1 MKKIILATL
10 LTGLHIQLLAM
21 KMDITVTYE
30 RASMGDTLFLQYYD
44 TFFPRVIK
52 PSMVSAVRS
61 GDGTYHFCVDLH
73 SPVRFSIL
81 KRLDVNDYPN
91 LKGSH
96 FKFNTI
102 LSNYYWQ
109 GDESLLIHIRKR
121 TTSAPQMNQ
130 ANFDFSYQFI
140 GKESVRHRAKALSDS
155 AFYWTELTIDD
166 RQNLAEP
173 DVRRINA
180 GLEVLDSFRESLSQA
195 EYQLLKAE
203 IIFRHPVEKL
213 AEIKQQIGQMNR
225 EQRYATLAKLDKF
238 FDRGI
243 DEKVLT
249 QSQSYVHY
257 WFERQMLGMIA
268 KNGRTN
274 SDSLLTLR
282 LNQRSSLLSDRLT
295 TYLLV
300 YGQAQNMGK
309 IIPSILTSVA
319 DTDCQQVINSVSGRG
334 VGNKMLNFELPDTN
348 GKLVNLSS
356 FKGRAVLI
364 DFWYTGC
371 GGCVNFYNKVLS
383 KVEQEMQG
391 QNIAFVAISIDA
403 GKESWIKSVKGGRY
417 TSDLAT
423 NLYTGGAGS
432 KHELLSH
439 YGIDSFPTLIVIDPE
454 GNIANFNSKELRDPV
469 TLKQKLIELSTR

>member
-1 MKKIILATL
+1 MKKVFLVAL
-10 LTGLHIQLLAM
+10 LLGLHMQLFAM
-21 KMDITVTYE
+21 KIDITVTYD
-30 RASMGDTLFLQYYD
+30 RAKTGDTLFLQYYD

-52 PSMVSAVRS
+52 PDTVSAVPS
-61 GDGTYHFCVDLH
+61 GDGTYHFCVDLR

-81 KRLDVNDYPN
+81 KRLDVKAYPN

-109 GDESLLIHIRKR
+109 GEEPLVIHIAKR
-121 TTSAPQMNQ
+121 ATSAPQMNQ
-130 ANFDFSYQFI
+130 ANFDFTYKFI

-155 AFYWTELTIDD
+155 AFYWIELTVDD

-173 DVRRINA
+173 DARRINA
-180 GLEVLDSFRESLSQA
+180 GLEVLDSFRDSLSQA

-203 IIFRHPVEKL
+203 IIYRHPVEKL
-213 AEIKQQIGQMNR
+213 AAIKQQIGQMDSQ
-225 EQRYATLAKLDKF
+225 QRSVLLAKLDKF
-238 FDRGI
+238 FDCGI
-243 DEKVLT
+243 DEKILA

-257 WFERQMLGMIA
+257 WFERQMLGMIV
-268 KNGRTN
+268 KNGRVN
-274 SDSLLTLR
+274 SDSLLSLR
-282 LNQRSSLLSDRLT
+282 LNEPQSSLSDRLT

-300 YGQAQNMGK
+300 YGQAQNMAK
-309 IIPSILTSVA
+309 IIPSILSRVA
-319 DTDCQQVINSVSGRG
+319 DTDCQQVINSISGRG
-334 VGNKMLNFELPDTN
+334 VGNKMLDFELPDIT

-356 FKGRAVLI
+356 FKGKAVLI

-371 GGCVNFYNKVLS
+371 GGCVNFYSKVLS

-391 QNIAFVAISIDA
+391 QNVAFLAISIDA
-403 GKESWIKSVKGGRY
+403 GKESWKKSVKEGRY

-423 NLYTGGAGS
+423 NLYTGGAGG
-432 KHELLSH
+432 KHKLLSH
-439 YGIDSFPTLIVIDPE
+439 YGIDSFPTLIIVDPE

-469 TLKQKLIELSTR
+469 TLKQKLKELSAR

>member
-1 MKKIILATL
+1 MKKVFLAAL
-10 LTGLHIQLLAM
+10 LLGGHMQRFAM
-21 KMDITVTYE
+21 KMDITVTYD
-30 RASMGDTLFLQYYD
+30 RAKTGDTLFLQYYD

-52 PSMVSAVRS
+52 PDMVSAVRS

-81 KRLDVNDYPN
+81 KRLDVKDYPN

-96 FKFNTI
+96 FKFNSI

-109 GDESLLIHIRKR
+109 GGDPLVIHIAKR
-121 TTSAPQMNQ
+121 ATSAPQMNQ
-130 ANFDFSYQFI
+130 ANFDFTYEFI

-155 AFYWTELTIDD
+155 AFYWIELTVDD

-173 DVRRINA
+173 DARRINA
-180 GLEVLDSFRESLSQA
+180 GLEVLDSFRDSLTGT

-203 IIFRHPVEKL
+203 IIYRHPVEKL
-213 AEIKQQIGQMNR
+213 ATIKQQIGQMNSQ
-225 EQRYATLAKLDKF
+225 QRSALLEKLDKF
-238 FDRGI
+238 FDWGI
-243 DEKVLT
+243 DETVLT
-249 QSQSYVHY
+249 QSQSFVHY

-268 KNGRTN
+268 KNGRVN
-274 SDSLLTLR
+274 SDSLLALR
-282 LNQRSSLLSDRLT
+282 LDQPQTLLSDRLT

-309 IIPSILTSVA
+309 IIPSILSNVA
-319 DTDCQQVINSVSGRG
+319 DTDCQQVINSISGRG
-334 VGNKMLNFELPDTN
+334 VGNKMLDFELPDIS

-356 FKGRAVLI
+356 FKGKTVLI

-391 QNIAFVAISIDA
+391 QNVAFLAISIDA
-403 GKESWIKSVKGGRY
+403 GKESWITSVKGGRY

-423 NLYTGGAGS
+423 NLYTGGVGG
-432 KHELLSH
+432 KHKLLSH
-439 YGIDSFPTLIVIDPE
+439 YGIDSFPTLIIVDPE

-469 TLKQKLIELSTR
+469 TLKQKLKDLSTR

>member
-1 MKKIILATL
+1 MKKVFLAAL
-10 LTGLHIQLLAM
+10 LFGLHMQLFAM
-21 KMDITVTYE
+21 KIDITVTYD
-30 RASMGDTLFLQYYD
+30 RAKTDDTLFLQYYD

-52 PSMVSAVRS
+52 PNMVSAVRS
-61 GDGTYHFCVDLH
+61 GDGTYHFYVDLH

-81 KRLDVNDYPN
+81 KRLDVKDYPN

-109 GDESLLIHIRKR
+109 GGEPLVIHIAKR
-121 TTSAPQMNQ
+121 ATSAPQMNQ
-130 ANFDFSYQFI
+130 ANFDFTYQFI

-155 AFYWTELTIDD
+155 AFYWIELTADD

-173 DVRRINA
+173 DARRINA
-180 GLEVLDSFRESLSQA
+180 GLEVLSSFRDSLSQA

-203 IIFRHPVEKL
+203 LIYRHPVEKL
-213 AEIKQQIGQMNR
+213 SAIKQKIGQMDS
-225 EQRYATLAKLDKF
+225 QQKSVLLGKLDKF
-238 FDRGI
+238 FVLGI
-243 DEKVLT
+243 DEKILA

-268 KNGRTN
+268 ENGRVN

-282 LNQRSSLLSDRLT
+282 LSQPQSPLSDRLT

-309 IIPSILTSVA
+309 IIPSILSSVA
-319 DTDCQQVINSVSGRG
+319 DTDCQQVINSISGRG
-334 VGNKMLNFELPDTN
+334 VGNKMLDFELPDIN

-356 FKGRAVLI
+356 FKGKTVLI

-383 KVEQEMQG
+383 KVEQEMQD
-391 QNIAFVAISIDA
+391 QNVAFLAISIDA

-417 TSDLAT
+417 TSNLAT
-423 NLYTGGAGS
+423 NLYTGGAGG
-432 KHELLSH
+432 KHKLLSH
-439 YGIDSFPTLIVIDPE
+439 YGIDSFPTLIIVDPE

-469 TLKQKLIELSTR
+469 TLKQKLKDLSTR

>member
-1 MKKIILATL
+1 MKKVFLAAL
-10 LTGLHIQLLAM
+10 LFGLHTQLFAM
-21 KMDITVTYE
+21 KMDITVTYD
-30 RASMGDTLFLQYYD
+30 RAKTGDTLFLQYYD

-52 PSMVSAVRS
+52 PDMVSAVRS
-61 GDGTYHFCVDLH
+61 GDGTYHFYVDLH

-81 KRLDVNDYPN
+81 KRLDVKDYPN

-109 GDESLLIHIRKR
+109 DGEPLVIHIAKR
-121 TTSAPQMNQ
+121 ATSAPQMNQ
-130 ANFDFSYQFI
+130 ANFDFTYKFI

-155 AFYWTELTIDD
+155 AFYWIELTADD

-173 DVRRINA
+173 DARRINA
-180 GLEVLDSFRESLSQA
+180 GLEVLSSFRDSLSQA

-203 IIFRHPVEKL
+203 LIYRHPVEKL
-213 AEIKQQIGQMNR
+213 SAIKQKIGQMDSQ
-225 EQRYATLAKLDKF
+225 QRSVLLGKLDKF

-243 DEKVLT
+243 DEKILA

-268 KNGRTN
+268 KNGRVN

-282 LNQRSSLLSDRLT
+282 LNQPQSPLSDRLT

-309 IIPSILTSVA
+309 LIPSILSSVA

-334 VGNKMLNFELPDTN
+334 VGNKMLDFELPDIN

-356 FKGRAVLI
+356 FKGKTVLI

-391 QNIAFVAISIDA
+391 QNVAFLAISIDA

-423 NLYTGGAGS
+423 NLYTGGAGG
-432 KHELLSH
+432 KHKLLTH
-439 YGIDSFPTLIVIDPE
+439 YGIDSFPTLIVVDPE

-469 TLKQKLIELSTR
+469 TLKQKLKDLSTR

>member
-1 MKKIILATL
+1 MKKVFLAAL
-10 LTGLHIQLLAM
+10 LFGLHTQLFAM
-21 KMDITVTYE
+21 KMDITVTYD
-30 RASMGDTLFLQYYD
+30 RAKTGDTLFLQYYD

-52 PSMVSAVRS
+52 PDMVSAVRS
-61 GDGTYHFCVDLH
+61 GDGTYHFYVDLH

-81 KRLDVNDYPN
+81 KRLDVKDYPN

-109 GDESLLIHIRKR
+109 DGEPLVIHIAKR
-121 TTSAPQMNQ
+121 ATSAPQMNQ
-130 ANFDFSYQFI
+130 ANFDFTYKFI

-155 AFYWTELTIDD
+155 AFYWIELTADD

-173 DVRRINA
+173 DARRINA
-180 GLEVLDSFRESLSQA
+180 GLEVLSSFRDSLSQA

-203 IIFRHPVEKL
+203 LIYRHPVEKL
-213 AEIKQQIGQMNR
+213 SAIKQKIGQMDSQ
-225 EQRYATLAKLDKF
+225 QRSVLLGKLDKF

-243 DEKVLT
+243 DEKILA

-268 KNGRTN
+268 KNGRVN

-282 LNQRSSLLSDRLT
+282 LNQPQSPLSDRLT

-309 IIPSILTSVA
+309 LIPSILSSVA

-334 VGNKMLNFELPDTN
+334 VGNKMLDFELPDIN

-356 FKGRAVLI
+356 FKGKTVLI

-371 GGCVNFYNKVLS
+371 GGCVNFTIRFSPRSSRKCRAKTLPFLLFLLT
-383 KVEQEMQG
+383 QG
-391 QNIAFVAISIDA
+391 RSP
-403 GKESWIKSVKGGRY
+403 G
-417 TSDLAT
+417 
-423 NLYTGGAGS
+423 
-432 KHELLSH
+432 
-439 YGIDSFPTLIVIDPE
+439 
-454 GNIANFNSKELRDPV
+454 
-469 TLKQKLIELSTR
+469 